1 MSRSYPKVQAHFSP
15 CIWPM
20 LATLSVVSIALSPF
34 QDLMFQKAYELFT
47 LEKKLGPL

>member
-1 MSRSYPKVQAHFSP
+1 MSRSKYKDKVQAHFSP

-34 QDLMFQKAYELFT
+34 QDLMFQKAYEWFNT
-47 LEKKLGPL
+47 